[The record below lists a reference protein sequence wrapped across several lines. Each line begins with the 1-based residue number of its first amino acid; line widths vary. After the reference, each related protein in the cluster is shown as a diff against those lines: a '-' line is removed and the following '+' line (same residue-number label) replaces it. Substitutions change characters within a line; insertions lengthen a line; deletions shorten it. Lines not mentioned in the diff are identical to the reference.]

1 MLAWYYP
8 ELKVDRRSDPP
19 EFYWAG
25 GSDYGRYFHNFFS
38 GLSSLVRYGACERER
53 LCAQTVEWQRPV
65 LESTLPDWYK
75 FKLINSGYV
84 IYTNMILNKKGDV
97 TVNEGGMGGL
107 AGTMDQR
114 ISSHPFYQKFFTQL
128 DRSEMMIF
136 ADAQQTR
143 GNITH
148 FIGHYY
154 FGMGTVGGRIP
165 TEEGWMIDN
174 TGGWIIQ
181 LAKDYEQTG
190 DMEYLRRYAGRVYNG
205 MEFLRSLMPEGLEI
219 PIGGTTYDDFHHP
232 PVYSYGATIYLATLK
247 AARVVAAAMGDEV
260 RVKTYEEQYARTQK
274 ELIRMLWNGRFFA
287 YGCEGRLRPPRRPA
301 FHRTARRTVRKPLL
315 RLGRRRADAD
325 DPRIGRLAVQD
336 IALQDPRLL
345 RQQSMGHRP
354 GTRHRQPGVAVLA
367 LLSGELHGLC
377 RHAGRILRRRTG
389 DHAPHT
395 ARQSAPGLE
404 LVPEFVESRRTDLH
418 DGSGGMVLDRR
429 ARRRGP
435 ERPGAGAPAGAGRKR
450 PREGRHAAL
459 LPRILGQTDGRSRPP
474 EDKTADHQ
482 NLRRAANDPLAHRVG
497 TLRSPRGRTQN
508 HTDRPVHDPR
518 RGRTGSLGPL

>member
-1 MLAWYYP
+1 MALKTTLQPGEKKTFRFMLAWYYP

-114 ISSHPFYQKFFTQL
+114 ISSHPFYQKFFTRL

-287 YGCEGRLRPPRRPA
+287 YG
-301 FHRTARRTVRKPLL
+301 
-315 RLGRRRADAD
+315 
-325 DPRIGRLAVQD
+325 
-336 IALQDPRLL
+336 
-345 RQQSMGHRP
+345 
-354 GTRHRQPGVAVLA
+354 
-367 LLSGELHGLC
+367 LSLIH
-377 RHAGRILRRRTG
+377 I
-389 DHAPHT
+389 
-395 ARQSAPGLE
+395 
-404 LVPEFVESRRTDLH
+404 
-418 DGSGGMVLDRR
+418 
-429 ARRRGP
+429 
-435 ERPGAGAPAGAGRKR
+435 
-450 PREGRHAAL
+450 
-459 LPRILGQTDGRSRPP
+459 
-474 EDKTADHQ
+474 
-482 NLRRAANDPLAHRVG
+482 
-497 TLRSPRGRTQN
+497 
-508 HTDRPVHDPR
+508 
-518 RGRTGSLGPL
+518 